1 MERLEWIQKRLQYIQ
16 KQEFQLELMQAKV
29 GMPKWFSYIEIVKE
43 MHPDLGEKR
52 ANEIR
57 QTWNGRRYD
66 QTDVELLIGICRE
79 FKKNL

>member
-1 MERLEWIQKRLQYIQ
+1 MNRLEEIQ
-16 KQEFQLELMQAKV
+16 KQELRLELMQSKV
-29 GMPKWFSYIEIVKE
+29 GMPKWFSYIEVVKE

-52 ANEIR
+52 ADQIR

-66 QTDVELLIGICRE
+66 KTDIELLIGICRE